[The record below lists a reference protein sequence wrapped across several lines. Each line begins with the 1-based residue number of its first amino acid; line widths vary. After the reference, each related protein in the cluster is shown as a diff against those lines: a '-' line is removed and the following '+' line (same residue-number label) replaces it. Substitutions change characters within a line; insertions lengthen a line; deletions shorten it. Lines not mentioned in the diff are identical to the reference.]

1 MKFIRTRNSI
11 HGRRTVYYNDVT
23 KSYIKYHD
31 YCQRDW
37 YEDHCHLM
45 DKYYPGYLVSRS
57 CLEHHMILGY
67 KEIEGIT
74 LSASEC
80 TNETIHKVYE
90 WILTEVNR
98 TWPYTHGDWA
108 TSNILIQSN
117 GNPIM
122 IDLDTFSDT
131 RLPTMEHV
139 INQIHRDLK
148 EGLGKKKF
156 GNYWKNR

>member
-1 MKFIRTRNSI
+1 MKFIRTRHTPN
-11 HGRRTVYYNDVT
+11 GRRTVYYNDVT
-23 KSYIKYHD
+23 KSYIKYYD

-74 LSASEC
+74 LRASEC
-80 TNETIHKVYE
+80 TNETIHK
-90 WILTEVNR
+90 
-98 TWPYTHGDWA
+98 
-108 TSNILIQSN
+108 LIQSN

-148 EGLGKKKF
+148 ESLGKKKF
-156 GNYWKNR
+156 GNYWKYYCKRIDS

>member
-1 MKFIRTRNSI
+1 
-11 HGRRTVYYNDVT
+11 
-23 KSYIKYHD
+23 
-31 YCQRDW
+31 
-37 YEDHCHLM
+37 
-45 DKYYPGYLVSRS
+45 
-57 CLEHHMILGY
+57 MILGY

-74 LSASEC
+74 LRASQC

-156 GNYWKNR
+156 DNYWKTRKLII